1 MSSINVG
8 MMTSGGLAPC
18 LSSSIAHLVHYWSEA
33 KKAGKISG
41 LTIRMYRDGYKGIL
55 KGDSFLVPEET
66 WEQCWAL
73 HDLGGS
79 PIGNSRVKVSSSV
92 SIIIIGV
99 SNCKIKYEPWG
110 ACNRI
115 QVTTEGSNS
124 FRNS

>member
-1 MSSINVG
+1 MEKEPIVKKQRTNNMSTINVG

-41 LTIRMYRDGYKGIL
+41 LTIRMYRDGYKGLL

-79 PIGNSRVKVSSSV
+79 PIGNSRVKVSIF
-92 SIIIIGV
+92 IIMFK
-99 SNCKIKYEPWG
+99 SNI
-110 ACNRI
+110 
-115 QVTTEGSNS
+115 
-124 FRNS
+124 